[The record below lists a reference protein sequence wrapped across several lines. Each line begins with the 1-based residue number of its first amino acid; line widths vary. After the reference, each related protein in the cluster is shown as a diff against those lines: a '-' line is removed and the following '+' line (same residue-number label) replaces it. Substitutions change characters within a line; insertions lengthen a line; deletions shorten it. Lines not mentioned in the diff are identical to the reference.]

1 MAVPK
6 IRFPEFTDDWEQR
19 KLFEMATF
27 SKGSGYSKADL
38 APSGTPIILYGRMYT
53 KYETIIK
60 EVDTFAEEKAGSV
73 YSKGGEVIVP
83 ASGETAEDISRASVV
98 ENTGVLLGGDIN
110 IIHPNDNLIPGFLA
124 LTISNGNQQ
133 KKLSAKA
140 QGASIVHLHN
150 EDLKDVDIL
159 YPTIAEQRKISE
171 FFQGL
176 DDTITLH
183 QRKLDDLR
191 LLKKSMLQKM
201 FPKEGKDVPETRF
214 PGFTDAW
221 EQRKLGSISEI
232 KTGPFGSTLHADDY
246 VTDGIPIITTEH
258 FKNGDLPTSKNG
270 LPQVSDEDYKR
281 LSSYVLNEGDI
292 VFSRVGSVDINALV
306 MPSQRHWLFSGRVLR
321 VRPDMVNDP
330 QFLHTVLETETI
342 KADIRSRAVGQ
353 TMPSINTEI
362 LNETLV
368 MMPQLRAEQEQ
379 IGQFFYSLNKTIT
392 LHQRKRDDLKDLK
405 RVFLYRISLKSPSR
419 RRIWQDELL

>member
-183 QRKLDDLR
+183 QRKLGR
-191 LLKKSMLQKM
+191 CMEMERSLLY
-201 FPKEGKDVPETRF
+201 TI
-214 PGFTDAW
+214 
-221 EQRKLGSISEI
+221 SISSLM
-232 KTGPFGSTLHADDY
+232 KR
-246 VTDGIPIITTEH
+246 PIGRTIYYNILQEGCV
-258 FKNGDLPTSKNG
+258 NGGT
-270 LPQVSDEDYKR
+270 
-281 LSSYVLNEGDI
+281 
-292 VFSRVGSVDINALV
+292 
-306 MPSQRHWLFSGRVLR
+306 
-321 VRPDMVNDP
+321 
-330 QFLHTVLETETI
+330 
-342 KADIRSRAVGQ
+342 
-353 TMPSINTEI
+353 
-362 LNETLV
+362 
-368 MMPQLRAEQEQ
+368 
-379 IGQFFYSLNKTIT
+379 
-392 LHQRKRDDLKDLK
+392 
-405 RVFLYRISLKSPSR
+405 RIYN
-419 RRIWQDELL
+419 

>member
-1 MAVPK
+1 MK
-6 IRFPEFTDDWEQR
+6 FTVRASNLCISWEQR

-183 QRKLDDLR
+183 QRKC
-191 LLKKSMLQKM
+191 
-201 FPKEGKDVPETRF
+201 
-214 PGFTDAW
+214 
-221 EQRKLGSISEI
+221 
-232 KTGPFGSTLHADDY
+232 
-246 VTDGIPIITTEH
+246 
-258 FKNGDLPTSKNG
+258 GDLK
-270 LPQVSDEDYKR
+270 E
-281 LSSYVLNEGDI
+281 
-292 VFSRVGSVDINALV
+292 
-306 MPSQRHWLFSGRVLR
+306 
-321 VRPDMVNDP
+321 
-330 QFLHTVLETETI
+330 
-342 KADIRSRAVGQ
+342 
-353 TMPSINTEI
+353 
-362 LNETLV
+362 
-368 MMPQLRAEQEQ
+368 
-379 IGQFFYSLNKTIT
+379 
-392 LHQRKRDDLKDLK
+392 LK
-405 RVFLYRISLKSPSR
+405 RVACNGSSLKSPGR
-419 RRIWQDELL
+419 RRIWHNGIL

>member
-6 IRFPEFTDDWEQR
+6 LRFPEFTDDWEQRKLGDLYTERNERGNGSLQILSVSIHTGVSDGELDVDNLGKFVRRSEDKSTYKHVHSGDLIFNMMRAWQGAIGVAKTEGMISPAYISAIPSEDIYPPFMNYLLRRKNVINQINNLSYGVTDFRKRLYWNSFVQVNCKLPSVEEQRNITDVFEKIDHLITLHQRKLDDIKLLKKSMLQKMFPAEGRDVPEVRFPGFTAAWEQR

-183 QRKLDDLR
+183 QRKCDDLQK
-191 LLKKSMLQKM
+191 LKKALLQQM
-201 FPKEGKDVPETRF
+201 FC
-214 PGFTDAW
+214 
-221 EQRKLGSISEI
+221 
-232 KTGPFGSTLHADDY
+232 
-246 VTDGIPIITTEH
+246 
-258 FKNGDLPTSKNG
+258 
-270 LPQVSDEDYKR
+270 
-281 LSSYVLNEGDI
+281 
-292 VFSRVGSVDINALV
+292 
-306 MPSQRHWLFSGRVLR
+306 
-321 VRPDMVNDP
+321 
-330 QFLHTVLETETI
+330 
-342 KADIRSRAVGQ
+342 
-353 TMPSINTEI
+353 
-362 LNETLV
+362 
-368 MMPQLRAEQEQ
+368 
-379 IGQFFYSLNKTIT
+379 
-392 LHQRKRDDLKDLK
+392 
-405 RVFLYRISLKSPSR
+405 
-419 RRIWQDELL
+419 

>member
-6 IRFPEFTDDWEQR
+6 LRFPEFTDDWEQ
-19 KLFEMATF
+19 
-27 SKGSGYSKADL
+27 
-38 APSGTPIILYGRMYT
+38 
-53 KYETIIK
+53 
-60 EVDTFAEEKAGSV
+60 
-73 YSKGGEVIVP
+73 
-83 ASGETAEDISRASVV
+83 
-98 ENTGVLLGGDIN
+98 
-110 IIHPNDNLIPGFLA
+110 H
-124 LTISNGNQQ
+124 
-133 KKLSAKA
+133 
-140 QGASIVHLHN
+140 
-150 EDLKDVDIL
+150 
-159 YPTIAEQRKISE
+159 
-171 FFQGL
+171 
-176 DDTITLH
+176 
-183 QRKLDDLR
+183 
-191 LLKKSMLQKM
+191 
-201 FPKEGKDVPETRF
+201 
-214 PGFTDAW
+214 
-221 EQRKLGSISEI
+221 KLGSISEI

-392 LHQRKRDDLKDLK
+392 LHQRKLEDLRILKKSMLQKMFPSEGNSVPEVRFPEFTAAWEQRKLSEVVTEIKRTDEKSDAPVMMITAENGFINQSERYSTNNAGQSLKKYILLEKGELAYNHGASKLRPYGSCFALTTEEKARIPFVYHCFSTETENSEFLSIVLNGKAVEKQLRRIVSSGARMDGLLNISFDEYTSIPVMLPRKDEQDRIAEYFKNLDHHITLHQRKCDDLQKLK
-405 RVFLYRISLKSPSR
+405 KA
-419 RRIWQDELL
+419 LLQQMFC

>member
-53 KYETIIK
+53 KYETIIN

-183 QRKLDDLR
+183 RYC
-191 LLKKSMLQKM
+191 S
-201 FPKEGKDVPETRF
+201 P
-214 PGFTDAW
+214 
-221 EQRKLGSISEI
+221 
-232 KTGPFGSTLHADDY
+232 
-246 VTDGIPIITTEH
+246 
-258 FKNGDLPTSKNG
+258 PT
-270 LPQVSDEDYKR
+270 
-281 LSSYVLNEGDI
+281 
-292 VFSRVGSVDINALV
+292 
-306 MPSQRHWLFSGRVLR
+306 
-321 VRPDMVNDP
+321 
-330 QFLHTVLETETI
+330 
-342 KADIRSRAVGQ
+342 
-353 TMPSINTEI
+353 
-362 LNETLV
+362 
-368 MMPQLRAEQEQ
+368 
-379 IGQFFYSLNKTIT
+379 
-392 LHQRKRDDLKDLK
+392 
-405 RVFLYRISLKSPSR
+405 
-419 RRIWQDELL
+419 

>member
-6 IRFPEFTDDWEQR
+6 LRFPEFTDDWEQRKLGDLYTERNERGNGSLQILSVSIHTGVSDGELDVDNLGKFVRRSEDKSTYKHVHSGDLIFNMMRAWQGAIGVAKTEGMISPAYISAIPSEDIYPPFMNYLLRRKDVINQINNLSYGVTDFRKRLYWNSFVQVNCKLPSVEEQRNITDVFEKIDHLITLHQRKLDDIKLLKKSMLQKMFPAEGRDVPEVRFPGFTAAWEQR

-183 QRKLDDLR
+183 QRKCDDLQK
-191 LLKKSMLQKM
+191 LKKALLQQM
-201 FPKEGKDVPETRF
+201 FC
-214 PGFTDAW
+214 
-221 EQRKLGSISEI
+221 
-232 KTGPFGSTLHADDY
+232 
-246 VTDGIPIITTEH
+246 
-258 FKNGDLPTSKNG
+258 
-270 LPQVSDEDYKR
+270 
-281 LSSYVLNEGDI
+281 
-292 VFSRVGSVDINALV
+292 
-306 MPSQRHWLFSGRVLR
+306 
-321 VRPDMVNDP
+321 
-330 QFLHTVLETETI
+330 
-342 KADIRSRAVGQ
+342 
-353 TMPSINTEI
+353 
-362 LNETLV
+362 
-368 MMPQLRAEQEQ
+368 
-379 IGQFFYSLNKTIT
+379 
-392 LHQRKRDDLKDLK
+392 
-405 RVFLYRISLKSPSR
+405 
-419 RRIWQDELL
+419 

>member
-6 IRFPEFTDDWEQR
+6 LRFPEFTDDWEQRKLGDLYTERNERGNGSLQILSVSIHTGVSDGELDVDNLGKFVRRSEDKSTYKHVHSGDLIFNMMRAWQGAIGVAKTEGMISPAYISAIPSEDIYPPFMNYLLRRKDVINQINNLSYGVTDFRKRLYWNSFVQVNCKLPSVEEQRNITDVFEKIDHLITLHQRKLDDIKLLKKSMLQKMFPAEGRDVPEVRFPGFTAAWEQR

-140 QGASIVHLHN
+140 QDASIVHLHN

-183 QRKLDDLR
+183 QRKC
-191 LLKKSMLQKM
+191 
-201 FPKEGKDVPETRF
+201 
-214 PGFTDAW
+214 
-221 EQRKLGSISEI
+221 
-232 KTGPFGSTLHADDY
+232 
-246 VTDGIPIITTEH
+246 
-258 FKNGDLPTSKNG
+258 GDLK
-270 LPQVSDEDYKR
+270 E
-281 LSSYVLNEGDI
+281 
-292 VFSRVGSVDINALV
+292 
-306 MPSQRHWLFSGRVLR
+306 
-321 VRPDMVNDP
+321 
-330 QFLHTVLETETI
+330 
-342 KADIRSRAVGQ
+342 
-353 TMPSINTEI
+353 
-362 LNETLV
+362 
-368 MMPQLRAEQEQ
+368 
-379 IGQFFYSLNKTIT
+379 
-392 LHQRKRDDLKDLK
+392 LK
-405 RVFLYRISLKSPSR
+405 RVAFNGISLKSPGR
-419 RRIWQDELL
+419 RRIWHNGIL

>member
-6 IRFPEFTDDWEQR
+6 LRFPEFTDDWEQR

-183 QRKLDDLR
+183 QRKLDDIK

-201 FPKEGKDVPETRF
+201 FPAEGRDVPEVRF
-214 PGFTDAW
+214 PGFTAAW
-221 EQRKLGSISEI
+221 EQRKLGDIVERVTRKNTNLESDLPLTISAQYGLIDQNEFFD
-232 KTGPFGSTLHADDY
+232 KRVASKDVSGYYLVNNGEFAYNKSTSNDAPWGAVKRLDRYEKGVVSTLY
-246 VTDGIPIITTEH
+246 
-258 FKNGDLPTSKNG
+258 
-270 LPQVSDEDYKR
+270 
-281 LSSYVLNEGDI
+281 I
-292 VFSRVGSVDINALV
+292 VFGIRDSHQTDSDFLATYYDTNRWYSGVQAVAAEGARNHGLLNIAASDFFDTTLMLPASIEEQQRIGAFFKSLDNA
-306 MPSQRHWLFSGRVLR
+306 
-321 VRPDMVNDP
+321 
-330 QFLHTVLETETI
+330 
-342 KADIRSRAVGQ
+342 
-353 TMPSINTEI
+353 
-362 LNETLV
+362 
-368 MMPQLRAEQEQ
+368 
-379 IGQFFYSLNKTIT
+379 IT
-392 LHQRKRDDLKDLK
+392 LHQRKCDDLQKLK
-405 RVFLYRISLKSPSR
+405 KA
-419 RRIWQDELL
+419 LLQQMFC

>member
-6 IRFPEFTDDWEQR
+6 LRFPEFTDDWEQR

-183 QRKLDDLR
+183 QRKLEDLR
-191 LLKKSMLQKM
+191 ILKKSMLQKM
-201 FPKEGKDVPETRF
+201 FPSEGNSVPEVRF
-214 PGFTDAW
+214 PEFTAAW
-221 EQRKLGSISEI
+221 EQRKLGDIVERITRKNENLESILPLTISAQYGLIDQNEFFDKRIASKDVSGYYLVRKGEFAYNKSTSSDAPWGAI
-232 KTGPFGSTLHADDY
+232 KRLDRYESGVLSTLYIVFRILDEEKIDSDYLVTYYDTDLWHKGVQAIAAEGARNHGLLNIAPADFFE
-246 VTDGIPIITTEH
+246 TTVSMPQDIEEQRKIGAY
-258 FKNGDLPTSKNG
+258 FKNLDCL
-270 LPQVSDEDYKR
+270 
-281 LSSYVLNEGDI
+281 
-292 VFSRVGSVDINALV
+292 
-306 MPSQRHWLFSGRVLR
+306 
-321 VRPDMVNDP
+321 
-330 QFLHTVLETETI
+330 
-342 KADIRSRAVGQ
+342 
-353 TMPSINTEI
+353 
-362 LNETLV
+362 
-368 MMPQLRAEQEQ
+368 
-379 IGQFFYSLNKTIT
+379 IT
-392 LHQRKRDDLKDLK
+392 LHQRKCDDLQKLK
-405 RVFLYRISLKSPSR
+405 KA
-419 RRIWQDELL
+419 LLQQMFC

>member
-1 MAVPK
+1 
-6 IRFPEFTDDWEQR
+6 
-19 KLFEMATF
+19 
-27 SKGSGYSKADL
+27 
-38 APSGTPIILYGRMYT
+38 MYT

-183 QRKLDDLR
+183 QRKC
-191 LLKKSMLQKM
+191 
-201 FPKEGKDVPETRF
+201 
-214 PGFTDAW
+214 
-221 EQRKLGSISEI
+221 
-232 KTGPFGSTLHADDY
+232 
-246 VTDGIPIITTEH
+246 
-258 FKNGDLPTSKNG
+258 GDLK
-270 LPQVSDEDYKR
+270 E
-281 LSSYVLNEGDI
+281 
-292 VFSRVGSVDINALV
+292 
-306 MPSQRHWLFSGRVLR
+306 
-321 VRPDMVNDP
+321 
-330 QFLHTVLETETI
+330 
-342 KADIRSRAVGQ
+342 
-353 TMPSINTEI
+353 
-362 LNETLV
+362 
-368 MMPQLRAEQEQ
+368 
-379 IGQFFYSLNKTIT
+379 
-392 LHQRKRDDLKDLK
+392 LK
-405 RVFLYRISLKSPSR
+405 RVAFNGISLKSPGR
-419 RRIWQDELL
+419 RRIWHNSRRIIYYGRTRIHNRTEPD

>member
-6 IRFPEFTDDWEQR
+6 LRFPEFTDDWEQRKLGDLYTERNERGNGSLQILSVSIHTGVSDGELDVDNLGKFVRRSEDKSTYKHVHSGDLIFNMMRAWQGAIGVAKTEGMISPAYISAIPSEDIYPPFMNYLLRRKDVINQINNLSYGVTDFRKRLYWNSFVQVNCKLPSVEEQRNITDVFEKIDHLITLHQRKLDDIKLLKKSMLQKMFPAEGRDVPEVRFPGFTAAWEQR

-150 EDLKDVDIL
+150 EDLKDVEIL

-183 QRKLDDLR
+183 QRKC
-191 LLKKSMLQKM
+191 
-201 FPKEGKDVPETRF
+201 
-214 PGFTDAW
+214 
-221 EQRKLGSISEI
+221 
-232 KTGPFGSTLHADDY
+232 
-246 VTDGIPIITTEH
+246 
-258 FKNGDLPTSKNG
+258 GDLK
-270 LPQVSDEDYKR
+270 E
-281 LSSYVLNEGDI
+281 
-292 VFSRVGSVDINALV
+292 
-306 MPSQRHWLFSGRVLR
+306 
-321 VRPDMVNDP
+321 
-330 QFLHTVLETETI
+330 
-342 KADIRSRAVGQ
+342 
-353 TMPSINTEI
+353 
-362 LNETLV
+362 
-368 MMPQLRAEQEQ
+368 
-379 IGQFFYSLNKTIT
+379 
-392 LHQRKRDDLKDLK
+392 LK
-405 RVFLYRISLKSPSR
+405 RVAFNGISLKSPGR
-419 RRIWQDELL
+419 RRIWHNGIL